1 LDLLWW
7 NSINVRDPPYQIRLS
22 SKAQALLNIPT
33 VFNDGRKVFMGAPP
47 SVGEIGA
54 VAKVPLQHGRGIE
67 TTLSHTEQRV

>member
-1 LDLLWW
+1 VFRDSFSPLAERRSR
-7 NSINVRDPPYQIRLS
+7 SIRG
-22 SKAQALLNIPT
+22 
-33 VFNDGRKVFMGAPP
+33 FNDGRKGFMGALP